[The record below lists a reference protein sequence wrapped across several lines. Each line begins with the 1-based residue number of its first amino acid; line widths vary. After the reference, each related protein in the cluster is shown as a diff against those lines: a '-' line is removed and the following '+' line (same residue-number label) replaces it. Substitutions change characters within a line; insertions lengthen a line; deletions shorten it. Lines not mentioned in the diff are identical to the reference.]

1 MNYDEIDRNS
11 LRDMQM
17 KIMEN
22 VAASALIPLM
32 RIGDELG
39 LFTVL
44 ADGGPM
50 DIPSFASAANID
62 ERYCEEWVLAMSA
75 AGEPTRGRLVAS
87 VAITAATGAVSV
99 AETETS
105 YSCGKAVKDTT
116 DRTKMGKGIR
126 SSCGGFVQTAVPSE

>member
-1 MNYDEIDRNS
+1 MNYEEIDRNS

-44 ADGGPM
+44 ADSGPM
-50 DIPSFASAANID
+50 DIPSFAKAANID
-62 ERYCEEWVLAMSA
+62 ERYCEEWCRAMLLQVIA
-75 AGEPTRGRLVAS
+75 RIIINR
-87 VAITAATGAVSV
+87 
-99 AETETS
+99 
-105 YSCGKAVKDTT
+105 
-116 DRTKMGKGIR
+116 
-126 SSCGGFVQTAVPSE
+126 

>member
-1 MNYDEIDRNS
+1 MNYDEIDHKS

-44 ADGGPM
+44 AD
-50 DIPSFASAANID
+50 
-62 ERYCEEWVLAMSA
+62 RW
-75 AGEPTRGRLVAS
+75 
-87 VAITAATGAVSV
+87 
-99 AETETS
+99 S
-105 YSCGKAVKDTT
+105 YGYS
-116 DRTKMGKGIR
+116 
-126 SSCGGFVQTAVPSE
+126 

>member
-1 MNYDEIDRNS
+1 MNYDEIDRSS

-44 ADGGPM
+44 ADSGPM
-50 DIPSFASAANID
+50 DIPSFAAAANID
-62 ERYCEEWVLAMSA
+62 ER
-75 AGEPTRGRLVAS
+75 
-87 VAITAATGAVSV
+87 
-99 AETETS
+99 
-105 YSCGKAVKDTT
+105 
-116 DRTKMGKGIR
+116 
-126 SSCGGFVQTAVPSE
+126 